1 MRTWGG
7 KCGEIPHGAALFPQ
21 TGQRPPLIALITV
34 PKPRRTSD
42 ATLVRR
48 SQQGDRRAF
57 SALLGRYDW
66 RLRGLAHALLLD
78 RAEMDVALATGY
90 LRAWRDVVRVDAK
103 EDVAAWLY
111 RVTYNA
117 CIDQLRRA
125 ENASSSAPSAAPDA
139 PASAVAEAASS
150 AGSGIAA
157 GLATLPAAERVAVVL
172 VDREGFSPAS
182 AARILGMPESAL
194 SVTLDSARERLTPH
208 IPEPDSEVPTVDDAA
223 EPADASGN
231 GSHPNDPPVQAP
243 ARADGATDVGTD
255 GDGDATTAS
264 DDEDAA
270 PSTDRLAP
278 VEASAA
284 TDGDGVPGDDV
295 IAGASGTSVTT
306 DGDEDPGDD
315 VIAGPSVASAATDGD
330 EVAGDDAIA
339 GPGVAS
345 AATDGD
351 GATVDRDGAG
361 NGDNRNGVSGN
372 GDNGTGASGNGNGAT
387 GDGATG
393 NGNEDTDGNGSRSA
407 DRNRGKGRRAR
418 RRAQHAAGQPQAEGP
433 ATPRDDTT

>member
-1 MRTWGG
+1 M
-7 KCGEIPHGAALFPQ
+7 KCGEIPHGAALLPQ

-125 ENASSSAPSAAPDA
+125 ENASSSAPSAAP
-139 PASAVAEAASS
+139 ASAVAEAASS
-150 AGSGIAA
+150 AGGGIAA

-270 PSTDRLAP
+270 PSTDRRAP

-284 TDGDGVPGDDV
+284 TDGDGVRGDDV
-295 IAGASGTSVTT
+295 TAGASGTSVTT
-306 DGDEDPGDD
+306 DGDE
-315 VIAGPSVASAATDGD
+315 VAS
-330 EVAGDDAIA
+330 DDAIA
-339 GPGVAS
+339 GVSVA
-345 AATDGD
+345 AAAADGDEVPGD
-351 GATVDRDGAG
+351 GATVDRDGTGSGAMG
-361 NGDNRNGVSGN
+361 NGDNSN
-372 GDNGTGASGNGNGAT
+372 GDNGNRNGANGNGAT
-387 GDGATG
+387 GNG
-393 NGNEDTDGNGSRSA
+393 NGRTDGNGSRSA

-418 RRAQHAAGQPQAEGP
+418 RRAQHAAGQPEAEGP

>member
-1 MRTWGG
+1 MRTWGV
-7 KCGEIPHGAALFPQ
+7 KCGEIPHGAALLPQ
-21 TGQRPPLIALITV
+21 TWQRPPLIALITV

-57 SALLGRYDW
+57 SALLARYDW

-125 ENASSSAPSAAPDA
+125 DNASSSAPSAPSASSAA
-139 PASAVAEAASS
+139 PAAAAEAASS
-150 AGSGIAA
+150 AGGGIAA

-208 IPEPDSEVPTVDDAA
+208 IPEPDSGAPTVDDAA
-223 EPADASGN
+223 EPAEASGN
-231 GSHPNDPPVQAP
+231 GAQPNDPPVEAP
-243 ARADGATDVGTD
+243 ARANGATDVATD
-255 GDGDATTAS
+255 GDGDATAAS

-270 PSTDRLAP
+270 PSTDRRAP
-278 VEASAA
+278 VEPAAIATDSHGDEVPSDAAAAGPGGTAAA
-284 TDGDGVPGDDV
+284 T
-295 IAGASGTSVTT
+295 A
-306 DGDEDPGDD
+306 DGDEVPGDD
-315 VIAGPSVASAATDGD
+315 VIAGPSGTAAATANGD
-330 EVAGDDAIA
+330 EVAGDVA
-339 GPGVAS
+339 GPG
-345 AATDGD
+345 
-351 GATVDRDGAG
+351 
-361 NGDNRNGVSGN
+361 
-372 GDNGTGASGNGNGAT
+372 
-387 GDGATG
+387 
-393 NGNEDTDGNGSRSA
+393 
-407 DRNRGKGRRAR
+407 
-418 RRAQHAAGQPQAEGP
+418 
-433 ATPRDDTT
+433 